1 MNIRQDNSC
10 LVLTATINPNTAQ
23 VALTDPEQR
32 RNQYLEA
39 LRYYRKH
46 FYGKIYFLENSNYN
60 WQNDPEFLAV
70 FDENTV
76 LFKHQCSK
84 NVDKGKGFLE
94 FEMLDAFLAQTNV
107 PEDFLIKITGRYVV
121 KNLQDLIPE
130 NYKTVIADAH
140 KKMKVTL
147 SGVFISSVE
156 HYLQHISGLYTQVD
170 DSNYRFIEHIL
181 YEHLTE
187 QQLTELFRVNPV
199 IEGVS
204 GSYGASLKRNPLKM
218 KIRQIE
224 RRCLNTLNINR
235 FLIEY

>member
-1 MNIRQDNSC
+1 MNIRQDNIC
-10 LVLTATINPNTAQ
+10 LVLTATITPNASQ
-23 VALTDPEQR
+23 VALTEPEQR

-46 FYGKIYFLENSNYN
+46 FHGKIYFLENSNYN

-70 FDENTV
+70 FDENTL
-76 LFKHQCSK
+76 LFNHQCSK
-84 NVDKGKGFLE
+84 NIDKGKGFLE
-94 FEMLDAFLAQTNV
+94 FEMLDAFFTSGMVSQ
-107 PEDFLIKITGRYVV
+107 PYFIKITGRYLV
-121 KNLQDLIPE
+121 KNLQHLIPR
-130 NYKTVIADAH
+130 NYTTVIADAH

-147 SGVFISSVE
+147 SGVFISSVA
-156 HYLQHISGLYTQVD
+156 HYLQYISGLYTQVD
-170 DSNYRFIEHIL
+170 DSNYRFIEHML

-204 GSYGASLKRNPLKM
+204 GSYGASLRRNPLKM

-224 RRCLNTLNINR
+224 RQCLNRLRINR